1 MLENGNTINSSTANN
16 DPAWENMEQD
26 MEGQT
31 AAFDAAEAANLE
43 ALDQA
48 VVQED
53 AMATDTEAAEAA
65 MATANL
71 AESVPN
77 PTTSEEIITDETLA
91 TNLEGLEQAE
101 VQSAAEIAAVE
112 TAPVATD
119 SNTLTGDTIDSP
131 STPETAPKTDL
142 EQVNDIINKYSNPDD
157 VNRSEG
163 NPDNI
168 RTADNIVSL
177 FEEIYDTLNNSDQPR
192 TLNQELASSEQ
203 KYDRIAKRYE
213 NRGDTAHAQHYY
225 DLAKIAH
232 NWAETTAPATPA
244 EAPATNTEIPTEE
257 ATPEPA
263 PAAPAL
269 TPNHDYSTGK
279 PFPESPETPAENPA
293 DAQST
298 DAATTTLNGN
308 AIS

>member
-16 DPAWENMEQD
+16 DLAWENMEQD

-31 AAFDAAEAANLE
+31 AAFDEAAAANLE

-77 PTTSEEIITDETLA
+77 PTTSEEEIITDETLA

-101 VQSAAEIAAVE
+101 VQSAAKIAAVE

-168 RTADNIVSL
+168 RMADNIVSL

-213 NRGDTAHAQHYY
+213 DRGDTAHAQHYY

-232 NWAETTAPATPA
+232 NWAETTA
-244 EAPATNTEIPTEE
+244 
-257 ATPEPA
+257 
-263 PAAPAL
+263 
-269 TPNHDYSTGK
+269 
-279 PFPESPETPAENPA
+279 ENPA